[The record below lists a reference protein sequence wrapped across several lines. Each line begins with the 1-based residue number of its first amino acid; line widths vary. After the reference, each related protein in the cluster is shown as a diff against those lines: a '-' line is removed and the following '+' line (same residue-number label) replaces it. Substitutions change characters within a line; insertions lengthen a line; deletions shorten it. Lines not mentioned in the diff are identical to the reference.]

1 MKSNWKPAIA
11 DNYRLAESPIPP
23 NMSPSHHGTSAVRT
37 FGSPIADSRGQAG
50 SSPGIRKVHLL
61 TARELLAPS
70 LAADTM
76 SMYFEKAS
84 SPGPEVRAT
93 IAVATRRDGTNAN
106 TPLAHSHNTWTTRRG
121 LSRRVLALACTYME
135 AKLGENFTLDE
146 LARAAGVSRFH
157 FSRLFRVSTGAS
169 PMGYF
174 LYLRV
179 ERAKNMLLQGDRKIC
194 EIALALGFF
203 DQSHFSRTFRR
214 MTGVAPREYVRL
226 CDVAEVAV

>member
-1 MKSNWKPAIA
+1 MKANWKPAIA
-11 DNYRLAESPIPP
+11 ENSRQVEIPIPP

-37 FGSPIADSRGQAG
+37 FGSPVADSHGQAG

-61 TARELLAPS
+61 T
-70 LAADTM
+70 
-76 SMYFEKAS
+76 
-84 SPGPEVRAT
+84 
-93 IAVATRRDGTNAN
+93 VARRDGTDAN
-106 TPLAHSHNTWTTRRG
+106 TPLAHGHRTRTTRRG
-121 LSRRVLALACTYME
+121 LSRRVLALACHYME
-135 AKLGENFTLDE
+135 DNLGENFTLDE
-146 LARAAGVSRFH
+146 LALAAGVSRFH
-157 FSRLFRVSTGAS
+157 FSRQFRVSTGES
-169 PMGYF
+169 PMGYL

-179 ERAKNMLLQGDRKIC
+179 DRAKNMLLQGDRKIC